1 MLQRSAVRS
10 HPGHGH
16 PGYDGLR
23 AQPKIAKPQ
32 APDKTGW
39 TLGHAGRQVRVGPV
53 AFWTIVGSLVLMAGW
68 SAMTATYFAFRDDVL
83 TRLLARQAQ
92 MQFAYEDRIADLR
105 GQVDRLAGRQLL
117 DQEQFETKLE
127 QIARRQALLESRS
140 SALSGLPDAPTG
152 SIKPG
157 PRGAAAPIITPMLAP
172 PAAAKPSPINDT
184 VILLPPPEREARLES
199 RTPLNAGVRLA
210 ALQTQGGIEGTL
222 ARLQVS
228 LDRFESGQVKTL
240 NALEETYDAK
250 ARRMRGVLADLG
262 LDLSKIGAAPP
273 APSARGTGGPF
284 VPASVTGVSTFD
296 RQLYRIRLARGHVDR
311 LTRTLATVP
320 IRKPMTGELEST
332 SGFGMRADP
341 FIRAPAMHTGLDF
354 RAETG
359 EPARA
364 TAAGTV
370 TIAGWNGGYGKMVEV
385 DHGNGFATRY
395 AHLSQIDV
403 EVGQPIR
410 IGQVVGKVGSTG
422 RSTGPHL
429 HYETRVDGDAVDPQK
444 FLRAGVRLG
453 GAL

>member
-1 MLQRSAVRS
+1 MLQRAAVRS
-10 HPGHGH
+10 HTGHGH
-16 PGYDGLR
+16 MGPGHPGHDGLR
-23 AQPKIAKPQ
+23 AQPKLAKSQ
-32 APDKTGW
+32 APDKSGW

-140 SALSGLPDAPTG
+140 SALSGLPDVPTG
-152 SIKPG
+152 SIKPA
-157 PRGAAAPIITPMLAP
+157 PRGAVAPIFAP

-184 VILLPPPEREARLES
+184 VILVPPPEREARLES
-199 RTPLNAGVRLA
+199 RTTMDSVRLA
-210 ALQTQGGIEGTL
+210 ATSTSAGIEGGLT
-222 ARLQVS
+222 RLQLA
-228 LDRFESGQVKTL
+228 LDRYEAHQVKTL
-240 NALEETYDAK
+240 NSLEETYDAK
-250 ARRMRGVLADLG
+250 ARRMRGILADLG
-262 LDLSKIGAAPP
+262 LDLGKIAPGLP
-273 APSARGTGGPF
+273 PRASGGPF
-284 VPASVTGVSTFD
+284 VAANTTNLSTFE
-296 RQLYRIRLARGHVDR
+296 RQVYRVKLVRGQVER
-311 LTRTLATVP
+311 LTRTLGTVP
-320 IRKPMTGELEST
+320 IRKPMTGELEWT
-332 SGFGMRADP
+332 SGYGMRADP
-341 FIRAPAMHTGLDF
+341 FIRAPAMHTGLDI
-354 RAETG
+354 RADTG

-370 TIAGWNGGYGKMVEV
+370 TMAGWNGGYGKMVEV

-395 AHLSQIDV
+395 AHLSAIDV
-403 EVGQPIR
+403 EVGQAVR
-410 IGQVVGKVGSTG
+410 IGQIVGKVGSTG

-429 HYETRVDGDAVDPQK
+429 HYETRVDGDAVDPQR

-453 GAL
+453 GGL

>member
-1 MLQRSAVRS
+1 MLQRAAVRS
-10 HPGHGH
+10 HTGHHPGH
-16 PGYDGLR
+16 DGLR
-23 AQPKIAKPQ
+23 AQPKLAKPQ
-32 APDKTGW
+32 APDKNGW

-140 SALSGLPDAPTG
+140 SALNGLPDVPTG
-152 SIKPG
+152 SIKP
-157 PRGAAAPIITPMLAP
+157 PARGAAAPIIIAP

-184 VILLPPPEREARLES
+184 VILVPPPEREARLEL
-199 RTPLNAGVRLA
+199 RTPLNTGVKLA
-210 ALQTQGGIEGTL
+210 ALQTHGGIEGTL
-222 ARLQVS
+222 VRLQIS
-228 LDRFESGQVKTL
+228 LDRFEAGQVKTL
-240 NALEETYDAK
+240 NALEEGYDAK
-250 ARRMRGVLADLG
+250 ARRMRVILADLG
-262 LDLSKIGAAPP
+262 LDLSKIAPAPP
-273 APSARGTGGPF
+273 PRATGGPF

-311 LTRTLATVP
+311 LTKTLSAVP
-320 IRKPMTGELEST
+320 IRKPMTGELELT

-354 RAETG
+354 RADVG

-410 IGQVVGKVGSTG
+410 IGQIVGKVGSTG

-429 HYETRVDGDAVDPQK
+429 HYETRIDGDAVDPQR

-453 GAL
+453 GVL